1 MPSLGIGQTLT
12 KSSLVTPGIIRD
24 NLVLKHDYI
33 TNPVAPVSD
42 GAAYLADANSDYI
55 AITESTLDIDGS
67 NISFAWWG
75 KINDTSNI
83 NVPFG
88 KISRSTHSFIMV
100 HSNGAMYIETDT
112 NEDTVNQNLNNHDT
126 NWHHYAIV
134 TNGSGGATMYQDGA
148 SLGTTGNNL
157 SDNMTI
163 SCLGLN
169 DTSKGWDGY
178 LCNMGI
184 WTGALTQAQVKSIMN
199 KNYAKLTDSE
209 KTNLV
214 SWWNLDSSYIVA
226 DVTHKTADSH
236 GSNHGTLS

>member
-1 MPSLGIGQTLT
+1 MLSLGNSLIKQSKRLVNFDTIGD
-12 KSSLVTPGIIRD
+12 S
-24 NLVLKHDYI
+24 LVLKHKYDASSVVPI
-33 TNPVAPVSD
+33 SD

-55 AITESTLDIDGS
+55 AIPEMTLNIDGS

-88 KISRSTHSFIMV
+88 KISRSTHSFIMI
-100 HSNGAMYIETDT
+100 HNNGAMYIETDT
-112 NEDTVNQNLNNHDT
+112 NEDTVNQNLNDHDT

-134 TNGSGGATMYQDGA
+134 TNGSGGATMYQDGV

-169 DTSKGWDGY
+169 NTSKGWDGY

-184 WTGALTQAQVKSIMN
+184 WTGTALTAAQVKSIMN
-199 KNYAKLTDSE
+199 KNYADLTDSE
-209 KTNLV
+209 KTNLT
-214 SWWNLDSSYIVA
+214 SWWNLSA
-226 DVTHKTADSH
+226 DANDSH
-236 GSNHGTLS
+236 GSNNGTLS